1 VSGAAPSLTLA
12 ERLTRAR
19 TDLVAA
25 GVHEADASVDVDV
38 YAREI
43 LGWDRARLLSEQRA
57 KAPATLEPRF
67 SEMVA
72 RRAKREPTAYI
83 VGRRDFWNL
92 SFRVSPAVLIP
103 RPETEFI
110 VEEALSLL
118 RDIPSARVADIGTG
132 SGCLAISIAHEVPT
146 CTVLATDISQ
156 DALDVAL
163 DNAMTNGV
171 ADRVTFVCTSY
182 LDDVG
187 GTFDVVVANPP
198 YVRQIDK
205 AALGKDVRHEPDVAL
220 FGGADGLRDI
230 AGVLDAGLA
239 ALAPGGWFL
248 MEFGYG
254 QEADVRR
261 LVAERPGLNL
271 NGLRSDLQG
280 IPRTAVL
287 RRV

>member
-1 VSGAAPSLTLA
+1 MTLS

-43 LGWDRARLLSEQRA
+43 LGWDRARLLSEQRGNV
-57 KAPATLEPRF
+57 PETLEPRF
-67 SEMVA
+67 SEWIA
-72 RRAKREPTAYI
+72 RRTLREPTAYI
-83 VGRRDFWNL
+83 VGRREFWNL

-110 VEEALSLL
+110 LEEALPIL
-118 RDIPSARVADIGTG
+118 REMASPRVADIGTG
-132 SGCLAISIAHEVPT
+132 SGCLAVSIAHDVPD
-146 CTVLATDISQ
+146 CTVVATDISQ
-156 DALDVAL
+156 DALDVASE
-163 DNAMTNGV
+163 NAATNGV
-171 ADRVTFVCTSY
+171 GDRVSFVCTSY
-182 LDDVG
+182 LEGVSG
-187 GTFDVVVANPP
+187 VFDVIVTNPP
-198 YVRQIDK
+198 YVRYVDK
-205 AALGKDVRHEPDVAL
+205 GALGKDVRHEPEVAL

-230 AGVLDAGLA
+230 AGVLDAGVA

-254 QEADVRR
+254 QEEDVRR
-261 LVAERPGLNL
+261 LVGERSGLNL
-271 NGLRSDLQG
+271 VRVRSDLQG

-287 RRV
+287 RRA